1 MGSEIDDEYIYLAID
16 DLISY
21 LGVKENIASEV
32 ITNPLRS
39 GNIKECIQNIA
50 NYLGLPIS
58 VNLLINNTFTSKQLS
73 KTNRAGRG
81 IEGIIAQVH
90 VPSYVPAFGTPG
102 LQNFPITVQVSENCA
117 ERPETFA
124 VIIAHELSHILLHSL
139 LHKEKDNEIYVDL
152 VVILLGFSRFM
163 KTGRKVVSVEN
174 SPFTTKTM
182 TTTYG
187 YLSDDLFN
195 FAYHRV
201 NSILNDN
208 INSKRQLVK
217 KFGHYRK
224 QVSSYKRKVT
234 GFNRYMEYIDTQ
246 KKEEFKK
253 EDIPQIIEFHQ
264 PSYADRLN
272 AVMRTH
278 EERLRRIMVFCGN
291 LIHYTPGNMSLLSK
305 FEEEI
310 DSSMTHL
317 NSDASLLTSNIYTL
331 RKYINFFRRIILN
344 S

>member
-1 MGSEIDDEYIYLAID
+1 MGNGIDREYISFAID
-16 DLISY
+16 DLISH
-21 LGVKENIASEV
+21 LGVKEEITGEI

-39 GNIKECIQNIA
+39 GNIKECVQNIA

-58 VNLLINNTFTSKQLS
+58 VNLLISNTFASRQLS

-81 IEGIIAQVH
+81 MEGITAQVH
-90 VPSYVPAFGTPG
+90 IPSYVPAFGTPG

-117 ERPETFA
+117 EHPETFA
-124 VIIAHELSHILLHSL
+124 VIMAHELSHILLHSL
-139 LHKEKDNEIYVDL
+139 FHKEKDNEFYADL
-152 VVILLGFSRFM
+152 VVMLLGFSRFM
-163 KTGRKVVSVEN
+163 KTSRKVVNIEN
-174 SPFTTKTM
+174 GLFTTKTM

-187 YLSDDLFN
+187 YLSDELFN
-195 FAYHRV
+195 FAYSRV
-201 NSILNDN
+201 NSVRNEN

-224 QVSSYKRKVT
+224 QVSSYKREFT
-234 GFNRYMEYIDTQ
+234 RFNRYMEYIDTEQ
-246 KKEEFKK
+246 KKEFKR

-264 PSYADRLN
+264 PSYADHLN
-272 AVMRTH
+272 VVMRTH

-291 LIHYTPGNMSLLSK
+291 LIHYTPGNMSLLRK

-310 DSSMTHL
+310 DSSITHL
-317 NSDASLLTSNIYTL
+317 NGDVSLLTSNIYTL
-331 RKYINFFRRIILN
+331 RKYINFFRRIRLN